1 MSKNKQLEKIQALIE
16 TASANI
22 ATAKQLLADMLGSGF
37 SALNYQSKAGGL
49 NDSDSKIIEG
59 IFDGQYMIDK
69 EGKKYPVPANYA
81 SKSKLVAGDVLKL
94 TILDDGSFVYKQIG
108 PIARKKIIGILVQDG
123 DNYIVVAGGKS
134 YKVLLAS
141 VTYFKIRPGDELTI
155 LVPEEGDTD
164 WAAIESAV
172 ISPEISEPEE
182 SSENKEIPKEK

>member
-1 MSKNKQLEKIQALIE
+1 MNKDKQLEKIRALVE

-22 ATAKQLLADMLGSGF
+22 ASAKQILADMLGTT
-37 SALNYQSKAGGL
+37 ATILDYQSKAGGL
-49 NDSDSKIIEG
+49 NSDGKIIEG

-108 PIARKKIIGILVQDG
+108 PINRKKIIGTLVHED
-123 DNYIVVAGGKS
+123 DEYTVVAGGKS

-141 VTYFKIRPGDELTI
+141 VTYFKIKPGDELTI
-155 LVPEEGDTD
+155 LIPEKGKSE
-164 WAAIESAV
+164 WAAIESAI
-172 ISPEISEPEE
+172 ISPEVETIEE
-182 SSENKEIPKEK
+182 DK